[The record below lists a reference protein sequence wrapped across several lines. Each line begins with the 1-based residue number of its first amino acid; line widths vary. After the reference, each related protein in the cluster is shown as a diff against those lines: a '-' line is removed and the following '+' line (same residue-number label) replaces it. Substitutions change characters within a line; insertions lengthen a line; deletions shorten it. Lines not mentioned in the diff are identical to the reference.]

1 MLARVAKLEAA
12 RVAPR
17 SPFEV
22 SYGSMDAFADK
33 VQVDVAAGKLDGT
46 DMAMVVAA
54 LHRWHRDQVWAGW
67 RYHRNGM
74 SEFGAQ

>member
-1 MLARVAKLEAA
+1 
-12 RVAPR
+12 
-17 SPFEV
+17 
-22 SYGSMDAFADK
+22 MDAFAGK
-33 VQVDVAAGKLDGT
+33 VQADVAAGKLDGI
-46 DMAMVVAA
+46 DMAGVVAA